1 MSRKKNKPEIN
12 TKEKQEKTE
21 IKIEQSKKVEKI
33 EIKKDN
39 KKFNNILDKIIFYIK
54 KFISIILPDA
64 IVSDSK
70 SLLVFGRLTL
80 FALIV
85 FVLQILVVC
94 IVVFVIVKSGGESFV
109 LPDVQGKEVFQA
121 FNTLEKEGMNLNI
134 QTHYFNNYP
143 LGTVVTALTDA
154 LSSLSGGSTVLLA
167 IAVGCMIAF
176 DMGGP
181 VNKVA
186 FSTAAA
192 LIAEGNSSMMGM
204 AGVAIC
210 VPPIGMGIATMLL
223 KKKFTANEREAGKAA
238 AAMGLVGI
246 TEGAIPFA
254 AADPI
259 RVLPSIMAGSSVGA
273 IIAGLAGCTDA
284 APHGGLIVLPVVG
297 NPLMYVLAVLAGVAV
312 VVVMIFLLKKDI
324 LTEKT
329 E

>member
-21 IKIEQSKKVEKI
+21 IKIEKVEKVEKI

-39 KKFNNILDKIIFYIK
+39 KQFRNILDKIIFYIK
-54 KFISIILPDA
+54 KFISIILPDG

-143 LGTVVTALTDA
+143 LGTVVSQEPKGGIKVKRGRTVYLVINVAEQALVKMPDVTGIKYEEA
-154 LSSLSGGSTVLLA
+154 LSIITNDVLSTMTNVTILPKVQINDSLYENDIVVSQ
-167 IAVGCMIAF
+167 I
-176 DMGGP
+176 P
-181 VNKVA
+181 
-186 FSTAAA
+186 AA
-192 LIAEGNSSMMGM
+192 EDVVSM
-204 AGVAIC
+204 
-210 VPPIGMGIATMLL
+210 
-223 KKKFTANEREAGKAA
+223 N
-238 AAMGLVGI
+238 
-246 TEGAIPFA
+246 TEI
-254 AADPI
+254 
-259 RVLPSIMAGSSVGA
+259 
-273 IIAGLAGCTDA
+273 
-284 APHGGLIVLPVVG
+284 
-297 NPLMYVLAVLAGVAV
+297 
-312 VVVMIFLLKKDI
+312 I
-324 LTEKT
+324 LTVNNKKAQNQQ
-329 E
+329 

>member
-21 IKIEQSKKVEKI
+21 IKIEKVEKVEKI

-39 KKFNNILDKIIFYIK
+39 KQFSNILDKIIFYIK
-54 KFISIILPDA
+54 KFISIILPDG

-143 LGTVVTALTDA
+143 LGTVVSQEPKGGIKVKRGRTVYLVINVAEQALVKMPDVTGIKYEEA
-154 LSSLSGGSTVLLA
+154 LSIITNDVLSTMTNVTILPKVEINDSLYENDIVVSQ
-167 IAVGCMIAF
+167 I
-176 DMGGP
+176 P
-181 VNKVA
+181 
-186 FSTAAA
+186 AA
-192 LIAEGNSSMMGM
+192 EDVVSM
-204 AGVAIC
+204 
-210 VPPIGMGIATMLL
+210 
-223 KKKFTANEREAGKAA
+223 N
-238 AAMGLVGI
+238 
-246 TEGAIPFA
+246 TEI
-254 AADPI
+254 
-259 RVLPSIMAGSSVGA
+259 
-273 IIAGLAGCTDA
+273 
-284 APHGGLIVLPVVG
+284 
-297 NPLMYVLAVLAGVAV
+297 
-312 VVVMIFLLKKDI
+312 I
-324 LTEKT
+324 LTVNNKKAQNQQ
-329 E
+329 

>member
-21 IKIEQSKKVEKI
+21 IKIEKVEKVEKI

-39 KKFNNILDKIIFYIK
+39 KQFRNILDKIIFYIK
-54 KFISIILPDA
+54 KFISIILPDG

-143 LGTVVTALTDA
+143 LGTVVSQEPKGGIKVKRGRTVYLVINVAEQALVKMPDVTGIKYEEA
-154 LSSLSGGSTVLLA
+154 LSIITNDVLSTMTNVTILPKVEINDSLYENDIVVSQ
-167 IAVGCMIAF
+167 I
-176 DMGGP
+176 P
-181 VNKVA
+181 
-186 FSTAAA
+186 AA
-192 LIAEGNSSMMGM
+192 EDVVSM
-204 AGVAIC
+204 
-210 VPPIGMGIATMLL
+210 
-223 KKKFTANEREAGKAA
+223 N
-238 AAMGLVGI
+238 
-246 TEGAIPFA
+246 TEI
-254 AADPI
+254 
-259 RVLPSIMAGSSVGA
+259 
-273 IIAGLAGCTDA
+273 
-284 APHGGLIVLPVVG
+284 
-297 NPLMYVLAVLAGVAV
+297 
-312 VVVMIFLLKKDI
+312 I
-324 LTEKT
+324 LTVNNKKT
-329 E
+329 QNQQ

>member
-21 IKIEQSKKVEKI
+21 IKIEKVEKAEKI

-39 KKFNNILDKIIFYIK
+39 KQFTNILDKIIFYIK
-54 KFISIILPDA
+54 KFISIILPDG

-143 LGTVVTALTDA
+143 LGTVVSQEPKGGIKVKRGRTVYLVINVAEQALVKMPDVTGIKYEEA
-154 LSSLSGGSTVLLA
+154 LSIITNDVLNTMTNVTILPKVEINDSLYENDIVVSQ
-167 IAVGCMIAF
+167 I
-176 DMGGP
+176 P
-181 VNKVA
+181 
-186 FSTAAA
+186 AA
-192 LIAEGNSSMMGM
+192 EDVVSM
-204 AGVAIC
+204 
-210 VPPIGMGIATMLL
+210 
-223 KKKFTANEREAGKAA
+223 N
-238 AAMGLVGI
+238 
-246 TEGAIPFA
+246 TEI
-254 AADPI
+254 
-259 RVLPSIMAGSSVGA
+259 
-273 IIAGLAGCTDA
+273 
-284 APHGGLIVLPVVG
+284 
-297 NPLMYVLAVLAGVAV
+297 
-312 VVVMIFLLKKDI
+312 I
-324 LTEKT
+324 LTVNNKKT
-329 E
+329 QNQQ

>member
-143 LGTVVTALTDA
+143 LGTVVSQEPKGGIKVKRGRTVYLVINVAEQALVKMPDVTGIKYEEA
-154 LSSLSGGSTVLLA
+154 LSIITNDVLSTMTNVTILPKVEINDSLYENDIVVSQ
-167 IAVGCMIAF
+167 I
-176 DMGGP
+176 P
-181 VNKVA
+181 
-186 FSTAAA
+186 AA
-192 LIAEGNSSMMGM
+192 EDVVSM
-204 AGVAIC
+204 
-210 VPPIGMGIATMLL
+210 
-223 KKKFTANEREAGKAA
+223 N
-238 AAMGLVGI
+238 
-246 TEGAIPFA
+246 TEI
-254 AADPI
+254 
-259 RVLPSIMAGSSVGA
+259 
-273 IIAGLAGCTDA
+273 
-284 APHGGLIVLPVVG
+284 
-297 NPLMYVLAVLAGVAV
+297 
-312 VVVMIFLLKKDI
+312 I
-324 LTEKT
+324 LTVNNKKT
-329 E
+329 QNQQ

>member
-21 IKIEQSKKVEKI
+21 IKIEKVEKI

-39 KKFNNILDKIIFYIK
+39 KQFRNILDKIIFYIK
-54 KFISIILPDA
+54 KFISIILPDG

-143 LGTVVTALTDA
+143 LGTVVSQEPKGGIKVKRGRTVYLVINVAEQALVKMPDVTGIKYEEA
-154 LSSLSGGSTVLLA
+154 LSIITNDVLSTMTNVTILPKVEINDSLYENDIVVSQ
-167 IAVGCMIAF
+167 I
-176 DMGGP
+176 P
-181 VNKVA
+181 
-186 FSTAAA
+186 AA
-192 LIAEGNSSMMGM
+192 EDVVSM
-204 AGVAIC
+204 
-210 VPPIGMGIATMLL
+210 
-223 KKKFTANEREAGKAA
+223 N
-238 AAMGLVGI
+238 
-246 TEGAIPFA
+246 TEI
-254 AADPI
+254 
-259 RVLPSIMAGSSVGA
+259 
-273 IIAGLAGCTDA
+273 
-284 APHGGLIVLPVVG
+284 
-297 NPLMYVLAVLAGVAV
+297 
-312 VVVMIFLLKKDI
+312 I
-324 LTEKT
+324 LTVNNKKT
-329 E
+329 QNQQ

>member
-21 IKIEQSKKVEKI
+21 IKIEKVEKI

-39 KKFNNILDKIIFYIK
+39 KQFSNILDKIVFYIK
-54 KFISIILPDA
+54 KFISIILPDG

-143 LGTVVTALTDA
+143 LGTVVSQEPKGGIKVKRGRTVYLVINVAEQALVKMPDVTGIKYEEA
-154 LSSLSGGSTVLLA
+154 LSIITNDVLSTMTNVTILPKVEINDSLYENDIVVSQ
-167 IAVGCMIAF
+167 I
-176 DMGGP
+176 P
-181 VNKVA
+181 
-186 FSTAAA
+186 AA
-192 LIAEGNSSMMGM
+192 EDVVSM
-204 AGVAIC
+204 
-210 VPPIGMGIATMLL
+210 
-223 KKKFTANEREAGKAA
+223 N
-238 AAMGLVGI
+238 
-246 TEGAIPFA
+246 TEI
-254 AADPI
+254 
-259 RVLPSIMAGSSVGA
+259 
-273 IIAGLAGCTDA
+273 
-284 APHGGLIVLPVVG
+284 
-297 NPLMYVLAVLAGVAV
+297 
-312 VVVMIFLLKKDI
+312 I
-324 LTEKT
+324 LTVNNKKT
-329 E
+329 QNQQ

>member
-21 IKIEQSKKVEKI
+21 IKIEKVEKAEKI

-39 KKFNNILDKIIFYIK
+39 KQFSNILDKIIFYIK
-54 KFISIILPDA
+54 KFISIILPDG

-143 LGTVVTALTDA
+143 LGTVVSQEPKGGIKVKRGRTVYLVINVAEQALVKMPDVTGIKYEEA
-154 LSSLSGGSTVLLA
+154 LSIITNDVLSTMTNVTILPKVEINDSLYENDIVVSQ
-167 IAVGCMIAF
+167 I
-176 DMGGP
+176 P
-181 VNKVA
+181 
-186 FSTAAA
+186 AA
-192 LIAEGNSSMMGM
+192 EDVVSM
-204 AGVAIC
+204 
-210 VPPIGMGIATMLL
+210 
-223 KKKFTANEREAGKAA
+223 N
-238 AAMGLVGI
+238 
-246 TEGAIPFA
+246 TEI
-254 AADPI
+254 
-259 RVLPSIMAGSSVGA
+259 
-273 IIAGLAGCTDA
+273 
-284 APHGGLIVLPVVG
+284 
-297 NPLMYVLAVLAGVAV
+297 
-312 VVVMIFLLKKDI
+312 I
-324 LTEKT
+324 LTVNNKKT
-329 E
+329 QNQQ